1 MRSIEGTSDVPYGRR
16 LIPHVID
23 DIAHG
28 EPQREAF
35 QIPVSTEPKDG
46 WSAISFKRY
55 ANAINRCAHKIVERC
70 GKAPEH
76 EFPTLAYIGPQD
88 ARYVVLMVAAIK
100 VGWQALFI
108 SPRNSQEGQINLFE
122 RTDCHVLW
130 FAQSVRKMV
139 EPWLEERHMKTFEV
153 DSLES
158 WFSAVE
164 VPDIPYDRTFEQAEW
179 EPLCVLHTSGSTGL
193 PKPIFVVQ
201 GMLAISDAYH
211 NHRMWNGYTHWI
223 PAWTEKAKRHFLP
236 MPLFHAA
243 ALYTFV
249 FLSIYFATPTCFAI
263 PDVALS
269 ADFVVECLMN
279 MDVESAILPP
289 SLLEDVSQSDEGMAV
304 LKKLNMVAFGGGNLA
319 RETGDRL
326 VRNGIVLS
334 NIVSSTEFSPYPL
347 YFQPRPDL
355 WQYFIINHELFGVEW
370 RKEDGDACELVVV
383 RKDKNPGLQGF
394 FYTFPDL
401 DEYSTHDLFI
411 PHPSLPYHWTY
422 HGRADNI
429 IVFSNGEKLNPITI
443 EGIVQDHPQVKGAIV
458 VGSDKFQPALLL
470 EPFTHPKNQ
479 EEERALIDDVWP
491 LIEKANSETVAH
503 GQIIRDLIAVTD
515 QNRPFLRTGKGTIQR
530 IGTLN
535 LYKDD
540 IDRFYE
546 MLGDIT
552 RLKAPELDVKS
563 EESLS
568 QSIIETLDSL
578 TRNPQFDPETNF
590 FAAGIDSLQVIN
602 ISRLLRAGLAAAG
615 YMTELPTRIVYSNPT
630 PSRLAKYILHTII
643 HRGTTMEENREDD
656 EREVSKLLYER
667 YTRQLV
673 QGKPGRPNA
682 SDKDQ
687 IVILTGST
695 GALGSYLLDQLVRN
709 PAVNRVICLNRAEDG
724 GVERQAKAMKE
735 RDLAQDY
742 SHKTEFHH
750 ADLSR
755 TDLDL
760 PKDVYEYLSTEADRV
775 IHNAWPV
782 NFNISTETFEPHIRG
797 VRNLAD
803 FASLARKRVAIVFIS
818 SVSTVDR
825 WDTNKGPVPEERFG
839 DWDLPSN
846 GYGRGKMISSM
857 VLEDAGKVG
866 DFPAASIRVGQIAG
880 PESDAGAWAV
890 QEWLPSIIA
899 SSLYMSVL
907 PKELGRADRVD
918 WVPIERIAKLVLD
931 VSGAGTQCIGSAEIH
946 GYFHGVNP
954 SVNHWR
960 DLAPAVQQFYGGRIK
975 ELVSFKDWV
984 ARLEKS
990 QVVDANP
997 GVKLVDT
1004 YRAMSD
1010 DSEAEPVV
1018 FEMERANSVSPAI
1031 REAPPI
1037 TPQLMR
1043 HWCTQWRF

>member
-1 MRSIEGTSDVPYGRR
+1 MEPVKGASDVPYGRR

-23 DIAHG
+23 EIAHE

-35 QIPVSTEPKDG
+35 QIPRSAEPKDG
-46 WSAISFKRY
+46 WEAISFRSY
-55 ANAINRCAHKIVERC
+55 ANAINRCAQKIVDICEKPPE
-70 GKAPEH
+70 GK
-76 EFPTLAYIGPQD
+76 FPTIAYIGPQD
-88 ARYVVLMVAAIK
+88 ARYVVLMVAAVK

-122 RTDCHVLW
+122 KTDCRVLW
-130 FAQSVRKMV
+130 FAQPFRETVQ
-139 EPWLEERHMKTFEV
+139 PWLEERHMKTFEV

-164 VPDIPYDRTFEQAEW
+164 VSHIPYDRTFEQAEW

-211 NHRMWNGYTHWI
+211 NHRVWNGYTHWI
-223 PAWTEKAKRHFLP
+223 PAWTERAKRHFLP

-243 ALYTFV
+243 ALYTFI

-263 PDVALS
+263 PDTALS

-279 MDVESAILPP
+279 MNAESAILPP
-289 SLLEDVSQSDEGMAV
+289 SLLEDISQSEEGMAV

-326 VRNGIVLS
+326 IRNGIVLS

-355 WQYFIINHELFGVEW
+355 WQYFIINRELFGVDW
-370 RKEDGDACELVVV
+370 RKADGDACELIIV
-383 RKDKNPGLQGF
+383 RKDKKPGLQGF

-401 DEYSTHDLFI
+401 NEYSTHDLFI
-411 PHPSLPYHWTY
+411 PHPSLPDHWAY

-429 IVFSNGEKLNPITI
+429 IVFSNGEKLNPVTI

-458 VGSDKFQPALLL
+458 VGSNKFQPALLL
-470 EPFTHPKNQ
+470 EPFTYPKNQ
-479 EEERALIDDVWP
+479 DEERAFIDDVWP

-503 GQIIRDLIAVTD
+503 GHIIRDLVAITD
-515 QNRPFLRTGKGTIQR
+515 QKKPFLRTGKGTIQR
-530 IGTLN
+530 VGTLD
-535 LYKDD
+535 LYKDE
-540 IDRFYE
+540 IEHLYE
-546 MLGDIT
+546 TLGDIT
-552 RLKAPELDVKS
+552 RLEVPGLDVKS

-578 TRNPQFDPETNF
+578 ARKPQLDPDTNF

-602 ISRLLRAGLAAAG
+602 ASRLLRAGLAAAG
-615 YMTELPTRIVYSNPT
+615 YATELQPRIVYNNPT
-630 PSRLAKYILHTII
+630 PHRLAKYILDTVI
-643 HRGTTMEENREDD
+643 HKGTKIDEDREGN
-656 EREVSKLLYER
+656 EREASKLLYER
-667 YTRQLV
+667 YTQKLV
-673 QGKPGRPNA
+673 KGKPGRPNA

-687 IVILTGST
+687 TVLLTGST

-709 PAVNRVICLNRAEDG
+709 PAVARVVCLNRAEDG

-735 RDLAQDY
+735 RDLEQDY

-755 TDLDL
+755 ADLGL
-760 PKDVYEYLSTEADRV
+760 PKDVYEYLLREADRV

-782 NFNISTETFEPHIRG
+782 NFNISTETFEPHIKG

-803 FASLARKRVAIVFIS
+803 FASQARKRVTVVFIS
-818 SVSTVDR
+818 SISTADR
-825 WDTNKGPVPEERFG
+825 WDTSKGPVPEERLE
-839 DWDLPSN
+839 DWDLPGN
-846 GYGRGKMISSM
+846 GYGRSKMIGSM
-857 VLEDAGKVG
+857 VLEDAGEAG

-880 PESDAGAWAV
+880 PESDAGAWAP
-890 QEWLPSIIA
+890 QEWLPSIVA
-899 SSLYMSVL
+899 SSLHMSAL
-907 PKELGRADRVD
+907 PRELGRADRVD

-931 VSGAGTQCIGSAEIH
+931 VSGAGSQRVGSAEIH

-954 SVNHWR
+954 SVSYWG
-960 DLAPAVQQFYGGRIK
+960 DLAPAVQEFYGGRIK

-1018 FEMERANSVSPAI
+1018 FEMQRANSVSLAI

-1043 HWCTQWRF
+1043 HWCAQWQF